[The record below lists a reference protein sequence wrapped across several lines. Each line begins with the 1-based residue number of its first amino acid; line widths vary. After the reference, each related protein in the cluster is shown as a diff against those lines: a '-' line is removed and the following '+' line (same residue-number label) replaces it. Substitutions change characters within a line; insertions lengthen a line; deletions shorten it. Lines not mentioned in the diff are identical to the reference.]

1 MQPVTPPTPHTPRI
15 QGRPPKYSTPEEQA
29 QACLIQSRQNLQL
42 YRERQKAKT
51 ASPLSAANGSSS
63 QQLTKQGDNIND
75 DQESRLVILFTKN
88 SPEFPSESSESDSSS
103 RKSSPNPAC
112 TINFEHLKIY
122 QQAQSP
128 ISPIKTLRLPA
139 GNYPISLLYYPS

>member
-1 MQPVTPPTPHTPRI
+1 MQPVTPPIPHTPCTR
-15 QGRPPKYSTPEEQA
+15 GRPPKYSTPEERA
-29 QACLIQSRQNLQL
+29 QARLIQSRQNLQR

-51 ASPLSAANGSSS
+51 ASPLSDANGSSS
-63 QQLTKQGDNIND
+63 QQLTNQEDNIND
-75 DQESRLVILFTKN
+75 DQESRSVILFTEN

-103 RKSSPNPAC
+103 RNTSPNPAC

-122 QQAQSP
+122 QPVQSP